1 MKYKN
6 FDDLYV
12 WNAAVEFA
20 LGLFEF
26 TSSADFRGVGDLKN
40 QIERATVSISNN
52 IAEGFERGTNNDLIH
67 FLYISKGSAGECRSM
82 LRICERSN
90 KFSNFRSEIS
100 NLIQREESISR
111 QLNGWIESLKNS
123 DIKGVRYLNDR
134 ERERIR
140 QRNQD
145 EEFDQEIQS
154 LVQKAAKEREEMRI
168 ANLNANPEQ
177 DLTLDSEF

>member
-1 MKYKN
+1 MKYRN
-6 FDDLYV
+6 FEELPV
-12 WNAAVEFA
+12 WNAAIEFA
-20 LGLFEF
+20 LNIFEF
-26 TSSADFRGVGDLKN
+26 TSNADFRGMGDLKN

-52 IAEGFERGTNNDLIH
+52 IAEGFERGTSNDLIY

-100 NLIQREESISR
+100 NLILREESISK

-134 ERERIR
+134 ERERI
-140 QRNQD
+140 QQKKED
-145 EEFDQEIQS
+145 EEFDREIKS
-154 LVQKAAKEREEMRI
+154 IVEKAAKERDEERRKTSD
-168 ANLNANPEQ
+168 LQ
-177 DLTLDSEF
+177 DHGS

>member
-1 MKYKN
+1 MKYRN
-6 FDDLYV
+6 FEELPV
-12 WNAAVEFA
+12 WNAAIEFA
-20 LGLFEF
+20 LNIFEF
-26 TSSADFRGVGDLKN
+26 TSNADFRGMGDLKN

-52 IAEGFERGTNNDLIH
+52 IAEGFVRGTSNDLIY

-100 NLIQREESISR
+100 NLILREESISK

-134 ERERIR
+134 ERERI
-140 QRNQD
+140 QQKKED
-145 EEFDQEIQS
+145 EEFDREIKS
-154 LVQKAAKEREEMRI
+154 IVEKAAKERDEERRK
-168 ANLNANPEQ
+168 NSDLQ
-177 DLTLDSEF
+177 DHGS

>member
-6 FDDLYV
+6 FEDLPV
-12 WNAAVEFA
+12 WNASIEFA
-20 LGLFEF
+20 LSIFEL
-26 TSSADFRGVGDLKN
+26 TSNADFRGLGDLKN
-40 QIERATVSISNN
+40 QLERASVSISNN

-100 NLIQREESISR
+100 NLIIRTESVSK

-123 DIKGVRYLNDR
+123 DIKGIRYLNDR
-134 ERERIR
+134 ERAKISGRRES
-140 QRNQD
+140 D
-145 EEFDQEIQS
+145 EFDQEIKAM
-154 LVQKAAKEREEMRI
+154 VEKAAKEREEQRK
-168 ANLNANPEQ
+168 N
-177 DLTLDSEF
+177 S

>member
-6 FDDLYV
+6 FEELPV
-12 WNAAVEFA
+12 WNAAIEFA
-20 LGLFEF
+20 IVLFEF
-26 TSSADFRGVGDLKN
+26 TSKADFRGIGDLKN
-40 QIERATVSISNN
+40 QIERAAVSISNN
-52 IAEGFERGTNNDLIH
+52 IAEGFERGTNNDLIY

-100 NLIQREESISR
+100 NLILRDESISK

-134 ERERIR
+134 ERAKIR
-140 QRNQD
+140 QRNEAD
-145 EEFDQEIQS
+145 EFDQEIKTM
-154 LVQKAAKEREEMRI
+154 VEKAAKEREEQRKNSQI
-168 ANLNANPEQ
+168 
-177 DLTLDSEF
+177 